1 MASDRKDAAGFVE
14 RHGLWNDQT
23 LAAADEVK
31 ARVAADGLEVVRIS
45 FVDQH
50 GLLRGKTI
58 VADGLDAAFR
68 NGITMPSSLLL
79 KDTSNAT
86 VFPVW
91 SDDAGFGAGRM
102 TGAEDIVMIPDP
114 ATFKVLPWSPH
125 TGWMLADLH
134 HSDGQPVGISTRGI
148 LKDAIERLDAAG
160 YIFTAGLELEFHVL
174 RVTNPR
180 LDYSDGGMPA
190 TPPDTQL
197 LTHGFRYLSEDSYD
211 TLEEVFDDLRRNA
224 QALGLPMRS
233 MEVEFGPSQCEI
245 TLQPADGIAQ
255 ADNAIL
261 FRSMA
266 KQVCR
271 RKGLHATFMCRPR
284 FEGAMA
290 SGWHLHQSLSDRKTG
305 ENLFIPDNGQRDGQS
320 VSPLCGHWIAG
331 LLAHAEESCI
341 LTTPTVNGYKRY
353 RPFVMAPD
361 RIQWGH
367 DNRGAM
373 LRALAAPGN
382 PASRV
387 ENRVGEPAANPYLYL
402 ASQVLSGL
410 DGIKKERTPPAPVE
424 KPYEGDAATLPRSMG
439 DALKAFAEGS
449 FYKEC
454 LGEGFVNYI
463 KILKTAEWTR
473 YQTAVSEWEEREYF
487 SVF

>member
-1 MASDRKDAAGFVE
+1 MASDRNEVTNFVE
-14 RHGLWNDQT
+14 RHEIFRTDT
-23 LAAADEVK
+23 KRAAQDVL
-31 ARVAADGLEVVRIS
+31 ARVSSDGLEVVRIS

-50 GLLRGKTI
+50 GILRSKTI
-58 VADGLDAAFR
+58 TADGLNSAFQ
-68 NGITMPSSLLL
+68 NGISMPSSLLL

-91 SDDAGFGAGRM
+91 SDDAGFGVGRM
-102 TGAEDIVMIPDP
+102 TGAEDVLMVPDP
-114 ATFKVLPWSPH
+114 STFKVLPWSPH
-125 TGWMLADLH
+125 SAWMLADLYH
-134 HSDGQPVGISTRGI
+134 PDGEAVAISTRGI
-148 LKDAIERLDAAG
+148 LKDAVGRLSAAG
-160 YIFTAGLELEFHVL
+160 YSFTAGLELEFHVL
-174 RVTNPR
+174 RITNPR
-180 LDYSDGGMPA
+180 LDFADGGMPA
-190 TPPDTQL
+190 AAPETQL

-211 TLEEVFDDLRRNA
+211 VLEEVFDDLRRNA

-245 TLQPADGIAQ
+245 TLQPADGLAQ

-290 SGWHLHQSLSDRKTG
+290 SGWHLHQSLSDVGTG
-305 ENLFIPDNGQRDGQS
+305 ENLFIPTEGQTISPVCGQ
-320 VSPLCGHWIAG
+320 WIAG

-373 LRALAAPGN
+373 LRALAAPGSA
-382 PASRV
+382 ASRV

-402 ASQVLSGL
+402 ASQILSGL
-410 DGIKKERTPPAPVE
+410 DGIENKLSAPSPVE
-424 KPYEGDAATLPRSMG
+424 KPYDNDAQVLPRSMG
-439 DALKAFAEGS
+439 DALTAFADGS
-449 FYKEC
+449 FYKAC

-463 KILKTAEWTR
+463 KVLKTAEWSR
-473 YQTAVSEWEEREYF
+473 YQAAVSEWEEREYF

>member
-1 MASDRKDAAGFVE
+1 MASASKGKAGFVS
-14 RHGLWNDQT
+14 RHGLRNKETQK
-23 LAAADEVK
+23 AADDVLV
-31 ARVAADGLEVVRIS
+31 RVAKDGLEVVRIA

-58 VADGLDAAFR
+58 TADGLGSAFDS
-68 NGITMPSSLLL
+68 GITMPSSLLL

-91 SDDAGFGAGRM
+91 SDDAGFGVGRM
-102 TGAEDIVMIPDP
+102 TGAEDIVMVPDP
-114 ATFKVLPWSPH
+114 ASFKVLPWSSH
-125 TGWMLADLH
+125 SGWMLADLYH
-134 HSDGQPVGISTRGI
+134 TDGAPVAMSTRGI
-148 LKDAIERLDAAG
+148 LKDAVARLGDAG
-160 YIFTAGLELEFHVL
+160 YTFTAGLELEFHVL
-174 RVTNPR
+174 RITNPH
-180 LDYSDGGMPA
+180 LDFADGGVPA
-190 TPPDTQL
+190 TPPETQL

-211 TLEEVFDDLRRNA
+211 TLEDVFDDLRRNA

-245 TLQPADGIAQ
+245 TLQPADGVAQ
-255 ADNAIL
+255 ADNAVL

-284 FEGAMA
+284 FDGAMA
-290 SGWHLHQSLSDRKTG
+290 SGWHLHQSLTDRTSG
-305 ENLFIPDNGQRDGQS
+305 RNLFVPEDGQS
-320 VSPLCGHWIAG
+320 IAPLCGNWIAG
-331 LLAHAEESCI
+331 LLTHAAESCI

-353 RPFVMAPD
+353 RPFVLAPD

-402 ASQVLSGL
+402 ASQILSGL
-410 DGIKKERTPPAPVE
+410 DGLAKGMTPPAPVE
-424 KPYEGDAATLPRSMG
+424 KPYEGDAATLPRSLKDG
-439 DALKAFAEGS
+439 LDAFVAGG
-449 FYKEC
+449 FYRQC
-454 LGEGFVNYI
+454 LGESFVNYI
-463 KILKTAEWTR
+463 KILKTAEWNR
-473 YQTAVSEWEEREYF
+473 YQFAVSEWEEREYF
-487 SVF
+487 SIF

>member
-1 MASDRKDAAGFVE
+1 MASRNKGAAGFAD
-14 RHGLWNDQT
+14 RHGLHAGDAQKT
-23 LAAADEVK
+23 LKQVMD
-31 ARVAADGLEVVRIS
+31 RVRTEGLEVVRIS

-58 VADGLDAAFR
+58 TVDGLASAFQS
-68 NGITMPSSLLL
+68 GITMPSSLLL

-114 ATFKVLPWSPH
+114 ASFRVLPWSPH
-125 TGWMLADLH
+125 TGWMLADLYH
-134 HSDGQPVGISTRGI
+134 ADGAPVAISTRGI
-148 LKDAIERLDAAG
+148 LKDAVARLGAAG
-160 YIFTAGLELEFHVL
+160 YTFTSGLELEFHVL
-174 RVTNPR
+174 RITDPR
-180 LDYSDGGMPA
+180 LDFADGGNPA

-255 ADNAIL
+255 ADNAVL

-290 SGWHLHQSLSDRKTG
+290 SGWHLHQSLSDTKTG
-305 ENLFIPDNGQRDGQS
+305 RNLFIPQEGQS
-320 VSPLCGHWIAG
+320 IAPLCGNWIAG
-331 LLAHAEESCI
+331 LLAHAQESCI

-402 ASQVLSGL
+402 ASQILSGL
-410 DGIKKERTPPAPVE
+410 DGIATGMEAPAPVE
-424 KPYEGDAATLPRSMG
+424 KPYEGDAATLPRSMK
-439 DALKAFAEGS
+439 DALDAFVAGG
-449 FYKEC
+449 FYRQC
-454 LGEGFVNYI
+454 LGESFVNYI
-463 KILKTAEWTR
+463 RILKTAEWNR
-473 YQTAVSEWEEREYF
+473 YQLAVSEWEEREYF

>member
-1 MASDRKDAAGFVE
+1 MASDRTDFYSFADAN
-14 RHGLWNDQT
+14 GLRDDDAQK
-23 LAAADEVK
+23 AVDEVN
-31 ARVAADGLEVVRIS
+31 ARVVAEGLEVVRIS
-45 FVDQH
+45 FVDPH
-50 GLLRGKTI
+50 GILRGKTI
-58 VADGLDAAFR
+58 TADGLDSAFR

-91 SDDAGFGAGRM
+91 SEDAGFGAGRM

-114 ATFKVLPWSPH
+114 GSFKVLPWSPH
-125 TGWMLADLH
+125 TGWMLADLY
-134 HSDGQPVGISTRGI
+134 HSDGAPVSISTRGI
-148 LKDAIERLDAAG
+148 LKDAVSRLDAAG
-160 YIFTAGLELEFHVL
+160 YTFTAGLELEFHVL
-174 RVTNPR
+174 RITNSR
-180 LDYSDGGMPA
+180 LEYSDGGMP
-190 TPPDTQL
+190 PSVPDTQL

-211 TLEEVFDDLRRNA
+211 ALEDVFDDLRRAA

-245 TLQPADGIAQ
+245 TLQPANGIAQ

-290 SGWHLHQSLSDRKTG
+290 SGWHLHQSLSDKKTG
-305 ENLFIPDNGQRDGQS
+305 ENVFIPNKGETI
-320 VSPLCGHWIAG
+320 SPLCGHWIAG

-402 ASQVLSGL
+402 ASQILSGL
-410 DGIKKERTPPAPVE
+410 DGLEKQLTPAAPVE
-424 KPYEGDAATLPRSMG
+424 KPYDSDASTLPRSLG
-439 DALKAFAEGS
+439 DALKAFTGGN
-449 FYKEC
+449 FYREC
-454 LGEGFVNYI
+454 LGESFVNYI
-463 KILKTAEWTR
+463 KILKSAEWAR
-473 YQTAVSEWEEREYF
+473 YQSAVSEWEEREYF
-487 SVF
+487 SIF

>member
-1 MASDRKDAAGFVE
+1 MASVGGDMAGFVE
-14 RHGLWNDQT
+14 RHGLRSSEDQKK
-23 LAAADEVK
+23 ADDIA
-31 ARVAADGLEVVRIS
+31 ARVAGDELEVVRIS

-50 GLLRGKTI
+50 GILRGKTI
-58 VADGLDAAFR
+58 TADGLDAAFR

-125 TGWMLADLH
+125 TGWMLADIY
-134 HSDGQPVGISTRGI
+134 HSDGVPVSISTRGI
-148 LKDAIERLDAAG
+148 LKDAVARLDAAG
-160 YIFTAGLELEFHVL
+160 YTFTAGLELEFHVL
-174 RVTNPR
+174 KITDPR
-180 LDYSDGGMPA
+180 LSHADAGMPA
-190 TPPDTQL
+190 AAPDTEL

-211 TLEEVFDDLRRNA
+211 ALEDVFDDLRRTA

-284 FEGAMA
+284 FDGAMA
-290 SGWHLHQSLSDRKTG
+290 SGWHLHQSLSDKKTG
-305 ENLFIPDNGQRDGQS
+305 QNLFVPEEGQS
-320 VSPLCGHWIAG
+320 LAPVCGQWIAG
-331 LLAHAEESCI
+331 LLTHAEESCI

-402 ASQVLSGL
+402 ASQILSGL
-410 DGIKKERTPPAPVE
+410 DGIAKGMKPPAPVE
-424 KPYEGDAATLPRSMG
+424 TPYESDAAILPRSMREAVV
-439 DALKAFAEGS
+439 ALEAGG
-449 FYKEC
+449 FYRQC
-454 LGEGFVNYI
+454 LGQGFVDYI
-463 KILKTAEWTR
+463 KTLKMAEWNR
-473 YQTAVSEWEEREYF
+473 YHMAVSEWEEREYF

>member
-1 MASDRKDAAGFVE
+1 MASDPKEMAGFVE
-14 RHGLWNDQT
+14 RHGLRSEDAQRS
-23 LAAADEVK
+23 AED
-31 ARVAADGLEVVRIS
+31 VAARIAGDGLEVVRIS

-50 GLLRGKTI
+50 GILRGKTI
-58 VADGLDAAFR
+58 TADGLDSAFK

-91 SDDAGFGAGRM
+91 SGDAGFGAGRM
-102 TGAEDIVMIPDP
+102 TGAEDIVMVPDP
-114 ATFKVLPWSPH
+114 ETFKVLPWSPH
-125 TGWMLADLH
+125 TGWMLADLYH
-134 HSDGQPVGISTRGI
+134 ADGAPVAISTRGI
-148 LKDAIERLDAAG
+148 LKDAVQRLDSAG
-160 YIFTAGLELEFHVL
+160 YLFTAGLELEFHVL

-180 LDYSDGGMPA
+180 LDYADGGTPA
-190 TPPDTQL
+190 SAPDTQL
-197 LTHGFRYLSEDSYD
+197 LTHGFRYLSEESYD
-211 TLEEVFDDLRRNA
+211 VLEEVFDDLRRTA

-245 TLQPADGIAQ
+245 TLQPAQGIAQ

-261 FRSMA
+261 FRSMT

-284 FEGAMA
+284 FDGAMA
-290 SGWHLHQSLSDRKTG
+290 SGWHLHQSLTDKKTG
-305 ENLFIPDNGQRDGQS
+305 ANLFIPKERKS
-320 VSPLCGHWIAG
+320 LAPLCGNWIAG
-331 LLAHAEESCI
+331 LLTHAEESCI

-373 LRALAAPGN
+373 LRALADPGN

-402 ASQVLSGL
+402 ASQILGGL
-410 DGIKKERTPPAPVE
+410 DGIAKGMVPPAPVE
-424 KPYEGDAATLPRSMG
+424 TPYESDAAVLPRSMREALGAFEAG
-439 DALKAFAEGS
+439 D
-449 FYKEC
+449 FYRQC
-454 LGEGFVNYI
+454 LGESFVNYF
-463 KILKTAEWTR
+463 KTLKMAEWNR
-473 YQTAVSEWEEREYF
+473 YHMAVSEWEEREYF